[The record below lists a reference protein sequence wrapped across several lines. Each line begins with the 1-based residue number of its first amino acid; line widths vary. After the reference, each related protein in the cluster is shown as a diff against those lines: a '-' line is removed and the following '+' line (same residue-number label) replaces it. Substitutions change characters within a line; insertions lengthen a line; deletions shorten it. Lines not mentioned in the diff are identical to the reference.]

1 MVRNG
6 LSGSGFAF
14 QQQDYQFSQR
24 GSLGIFLGYK
34 GFKTKG
40 IPYPFVL
47 VMEALSFL
55 LRMTME
61 SGFISCFRVGEE
73 GRERVEISHPLFAS
87 NALLFGDP
95 CLD

>member
-1 MVRNG
+1 
-6 LSGSGFAF
+6 
-14 QQQDYQFSQR
+14 
-24 GSLGIFLGYK
+24 
-34 GFKTKG
+34 
-40 IPYPFVL
+40 
-47 VMEALSFL
+47 
-55 LRMTME
+55 ME

>member
-14 QQQDYQFSQR
+14 QQQDSIFITRFLRDFSR
-24 GSLGIFLGYK
+24 YK